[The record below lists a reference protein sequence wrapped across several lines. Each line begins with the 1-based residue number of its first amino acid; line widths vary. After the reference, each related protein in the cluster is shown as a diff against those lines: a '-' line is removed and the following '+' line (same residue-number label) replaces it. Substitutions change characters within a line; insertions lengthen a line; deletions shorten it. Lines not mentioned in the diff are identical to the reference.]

1 MFANLKCGDGG
12 KNQHNYRGEEEQ
24 GADDDQHPG
33 GGGGVGVLEESP
45 DDAPESGT
53 AEPVKMINLR

>member
-12 KNQHNYRGEEEQ
+12 ENQHNYRGEEEQ

-33 GGGGVGVLEESP
+33 GGGGVGVLEEGP
-45 DDAPESGT
+45 DDAS
-53 AEPVKMINLR
+53 